1 MEPTSPDP
9 SDLLPHGGMPFL
21 SSSETDIFLF
31 PGCLNTTALDDLVRL
46 GALSSYRYLDASPN
60 PAFLGFRDRS

>member
-1 MEPTSPDP
+1 
-9 SDLLPHGGMPFL
+9 MPFL